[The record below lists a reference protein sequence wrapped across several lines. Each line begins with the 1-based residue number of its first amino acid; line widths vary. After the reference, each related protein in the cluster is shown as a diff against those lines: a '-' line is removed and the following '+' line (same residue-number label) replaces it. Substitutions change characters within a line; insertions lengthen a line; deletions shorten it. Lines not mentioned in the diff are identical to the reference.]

1 LPLELDK
8 SKKNDKFARINLN
21 HYGLDEYSILC
32 GVLERQGRLE
42 AGYAKILDCSLADL
56 YDEVAMPSELRK
68 VHQENDRVVM
78 DEYGFEKGMS
88 EVECVTELFNLY
100 QEMTK

>member
-1 LPLELDK
+1 
-8 SKKNDKFARINLN
+8 
-21 HYGLDEYSILC
+21 
-32 GVLERQGRLE
+32 
-42 AGYAKILDCSLADL
+42 
-56 YDEVAMPSELRK
+56 MPSELRK

-78 DEYGFEKGMS
+78 EEYGFEKGMS